1 VAVITLPSWLPLW
14 AVRWI
19 VWLALGV
26 AVWGG
31 VTRYGAAR
39 YAAGRNSVTAVA
51 PFDVT
56 MLGAVH
62 TADNAA
68 TAKTDTIRQ
77 RTVVTRWKVDTL
89 IREIPDTLASIPHIK
104 GLIAAARVLTAQVDT
119 LTHTIDVER
128 AISRVRASADSAA
141 LSASARIITN
151 RDDQIVALKKRPV
164 WRTVALALGAG
175 VVVGL
180 LR

>member
-1 VAVITLPSWLPLW
+1 MPLPPGLPPW
-14 AVRWI
+14 AVRAAG
-19 VWLALGV
+19 WLAFALV
-26 AVWGG
+26 VWSGI
-31 VTRYGAAR
+31 VRYGQSR

-51 PFDVT
+51 AFDVT

-62 TADNAA
+62 TADDAA
-68 TAKTDTIRQ
+68 TAKTDTILQ
-77 RTVVTRWKVDTL
+77 RTVVTRWRVDTL
-89 IREIPDTLASIPHIK
+89 IREIPDTLTSIPQIK
-104 GLIAAARVLTAQVDT
+104 ALIAATRVLTAQVDT

-128 AISRVRASADSAA
+128 AISRVRASADSTA
-141 LSASARIITN
+141 LIASARIITN